1 MSMLTIF
8 IGYFGIGLFLQTLVM
23 AKDIFLREKL
33 GIKTL
38 TIEATG
44 LKKQILIRLV
54 EALIWPI
61 ELIFTI
67 RITFYALHH
76 KGKLPKDVEEVVDT
90 YFEITNEED
99 KD

>member
-23 AKDIFLREKL
+23 AKDIFLRQVL

-38 TIEATG
+38 TVEATG
-44 LKKQILIRLV
+44 LWGQIKIRLL

-67 RITFYALHH
+67 RIVFHAIHH
-76 KGKLPKDVEEVVDT
+76 KGKLPKDIEGLVDT
-90 YFEITNEED
+90 YFEFTNKED